1 VKEKFQVCRMGN
13 RILLNLL
20 MKNGENLL
28 DLKVVVIL
36 ALGMMMEN

>member
-1 VKEKFQVCRMGN
+1 MGN